1 MFCMQRQ
8 LNCLHLVFYQEILKM
23 GFHAHKTGNKIGLN
37 DPQKIPSPSTKYL
50 KTKLKIG
57 CIHVSQ

>member
-1 MFCMQRQ
+1 MFCMQRRF
-8 LNCLHLVFYQEILKM
+8 NGLHLVFYQEILKM

-50 KTKLKIG
+50 KTKLN
-57 CIHVSQ
+57 